1 MKKLSFF
8 VATCLVALSANAAVV
23 TLNPGDN
30 INDAIR
36 SAAAGDVIELTTGN
50 YEQSSSIK
58 VDKALTIQAAAGA
71 KPTLKIYR
79 IEPNAEFVF
88 KGLNVTTTGEH
99 MIRTTAGGNFS
110 VTIEDCTFD
119 HSASAGRVY
128 YLSSGQTIKNLTV
141 KNCVFDGTST
151 EYGAIYACGT
161 VSGKMSVTN
170 CTFSNNSGAGA
181 VYLKNVPNA
190 EIDHCTFYNNG
201 VRPIRSENE
210 KNEVL
215 VSNCVV
221 ANPSADGAEYCIS
234 IYKGTVGYCVYY
246 NTQAPRSSSSVDQI
260 EITEA
265 DPQFINPAN
274 GDFNFRS
281 TSPLKGKAIDGS
293 NIGDPRWTVAE
304 AQMTVSLQCLQ
315 IGRAHV

>member
-8 VATCLVALSANAAVV
+8 VATCLLALSANAAVV

-30 INDAIR
+30 INDAIK
-36 SAAAGDVIELTTGN
+36 AAGDGDVIELTTGN

-88 KGLNVTTTGEH
+88 KGLNVTTEGEY
-99 MIRTTAGGNFS
+99 MLRTTAGGNFS
-110 VTIEDCTFD
+110 VRIEDCTFD

-128 YLSSGQTIKNLTV
+128 YLSNGQTIKNLTV
-141 KNCVFDGTST
+141 NNCVFEGSSVD
-151 EYGAIYACGT
+151 GAIYAYGT

-170 CTFSNNSGAGA
+170 CTFANNSGAGA
-181 VYLKNVPNA
+181 VYLKNVPDA

-201 VRPIRSENE
+201 VRPIKSEND
-210 KNEVL
+210 KNNVI

-221 ANPSADGAEYCIS
+221 SNPSAEGAEYCIS

-246 NTQAPRSSSSVDQI
+246 NTRAPRSSSNVDQI
-260 EITEA
+260 EVTEA
-265 DPQFINPAN
+265 DPQFIDPAN
-274 GDFNFRS
+274 
-281 TSPLKGKAIDGS
+281 P
-293 NIGDPRWTVAE
+293 
-304 AQMTVSLQCLQ
+304 
-315 IGRAHV
+315 